1 MILFGLILALLVGL
15 SLGLVGSG
23 GSILTLPILVYVL
36 EIHPVLATGYSL
48 FIVGMTALVGA
59 LYKAYKKEISY
70 KTIFLFGL
78 PSIITVYVTRLFVLP
93 VIPKQLDLLGASVL
107 LDTVIMMLFSVLVLA
122 SAVAMIK
129 GHRIEKTKEH
139 SKLYKTAVTI
149 IEGIVVGFIT
159 GFVGAGGGFLIVP
172 ILVLM
177 AGLSMNIAI
186 GTSLGIIAIKS
197 LAGFVGDIQAGIQA
211 DWSFL
216 LLFTG
221 LSIIGIILGGFVT
234 RYINTKDLQKGFGVF
249 LIFVAVYTIGVEA
262 TKLFTTQ
269 NTPEQ
274 GTVPVALVSK
284 TEAAQEVDTEETTQV
299 LPGPLVTVQ
308 SSGLSE
314 SEIQGLILMREEE
327 KLARDVYAKLGEMW
341 GTKIF
346 FNISASEQ
354 THTNAV
360 AGLLEQYGIPD
371 PVVQDVP
378 GVFANPDMQ
387 ALYDSFVARGS
398 GSLQDALKVGADI
411 EILDIKDLEKLILQT
426 DEADIIRV
434 YENLKRGSENHLRAF
449 NRQM

>member
-36 EIHPVLATGYSL
+36 EIDPVLATGYSL

-59 LYKAYKKEISY
+59 LYKAYKREISY
-70 KTIFLFGL
+70 KTIFLFGF
-78 PSIITVYVTRLFVLP
+78 PSIVTVYVTRLFVLP
-93 VIPKQLDLLGASVL
+93 VIPKQLDLLGASVS
-107 LDTVIMMLFSVLVLA
+107 LDTVIMMLFSVLVFA
-122 SAVAMIK
+122 SAIAMIK
-129 GHRIEKTKEH
+129 GHHIEKTKEH

-149 IEGIVVGFIT
+149 IEGIVVGFVT

-177 AGLSMNIAI
+177 AGLSMNIAV

-197 LAGFVGDIQAGIQA
+197 LAGFVGDIQAGAQA
-211 DWSFL
+211 DWGLL

-221 LSIIGIILGGFVT
+221 LSIIGIIFGSFIT
-234 RYINTKDLQKGFGVF
+234 RYINTKDLQKGFGAF
-249 LIFVAVYTIGVEA
+249 LIFVAVYTIGAEV
-262 TKLFTTQ
+262 TKLLTVQ
-269 NTPEQ
+269 NIPEQ
-274 GTVPVALVSK
+274 VTIPVEFVPQD
-284 TEAAQEVDTEETTQV
+284 EYITQDY
-299 LPGPLVTVQ
+299 
-308 SSGLSE
+308 GLSQ
-314 SEIQGLILMREEE
+314 SEIQGLVLMREEE
-327 KLARDVYAKLGEMW
+327 KLARDVYAKLGEIW

-371 PVVQDVP
+371 PVIQDIP
-378 GVFANPDMQ
+378 GVFASQDMQ

-398 GSLQDALKVGADI
+398 TSLQDALIVGADI
-411 EILDIKDLEKLILQT
+411 EILDIKDLEKLISET